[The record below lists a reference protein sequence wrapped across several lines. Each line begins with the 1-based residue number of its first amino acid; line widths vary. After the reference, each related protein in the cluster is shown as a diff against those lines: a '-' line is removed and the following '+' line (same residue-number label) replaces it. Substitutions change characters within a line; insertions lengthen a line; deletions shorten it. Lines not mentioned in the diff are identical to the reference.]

1 MELDS
6 TGIDYE
12 KAIERFAGN
21 EGMFFKF
28 LFRFPTEPTYQAILT
43 EYEENNSEPLYEQ
56 LHTLKGVA
64 GNLGIMSIYE
74 LCKKSMEA
82 VHAEDKAEI
91 DASIEQI
98 KEEYAKICKEIL
110 LFQNTYSA

>member
-43 EYEENNSEPLYEQ
+43 DMRKITVNHYMNSFI
-56 LHTLKGVA
+56 H
-64 GNLGIMSIYE
+64 
-74 LCKKSMEA
+74 
-82 VHAEDKAEI
+82 
-91 DASIEQI
+91 
-98 KEEYAKICKEIL
+98 
-110 LFQNTYSA
+110 